1 MDTIAVSGKKG
12 KSGIPAASVAFGS
25 PGNQATATA
34 NVHTLTIFTKI
45 DKSPEADIVM
55 NRDNDNEVRSIDRSN
70 KTMRLTFSA
79 KPVGATT
86 AAAQTIAEA
95 CPLKYDVVVI
105 TCTDDDQ
112 IAVTAAY
119 VDSASVG
126 YTPDGEA
133 VMDLTVIK
141 YPSTFAVAT

>member
-1 MDTIAVSGKKG
+1 MDTLAVAGKKG
-12 KSGIPAASVAFGS
+12 KSGIPAASVAFGA
-25 PGNQATATA
+25 PGNQAIASA

-55 NRDNDNEVRSIDRSN
+55 HRDNDNEVRSIDRSN

-79 KPVGATT
+79 KPVGAATT
-86 AAAQTIAEA
+86 NAQAIAAA

-105 TCTDDDQ
+105 TCADDAQ
-112 IAVTAAY
+112 VASTAAY
-119 VDSASVG
+119 VESASVG

-133 VMDLTVIK
+133 VMDLTVIE
-141 YPSTFAVAT
+141 YPSTLAVAT